1 MRRVNMQ
8 DFEQLN
14 SKIKLLSDR
23 IDKIESMNSR
33 LMLLENNTVLTP
45 RLITGSEAASYLGIS
60 PSFLQRLIKDK
71 SIPFTR
77 IRRKI
82 LFDKIELDEWI
93 TSNNHAI

>member
-33 LMLLENNTVLTP
+33 LMLLENNTVLAP
-45 RLITGSEAASYLGIS
+45 RLIPGSEAASYLGIS
-60 PSFLQRLIKDK
+60 PSLLQRLIKDK
-71 SIPFTR
+71 CIPITR
-77 IRRKI
+77 IRRKVLI
-82 LFDKIELDEWI
+82 DKMKLDEWI
-93 TSNNHAI
+93 AANNNAQ